1 MKAKV
6 IETGEIVNV
15 TPYPT
20 WYKEN
25 GQGPDRREWDED
37 ELEFIYSNK
46 KEENFDLGKEL
57 KTLDDT
63 LFDLDGVAVQG
74 ATSYLTVNDVKD
86 IAKHFFELGIKAQ
99 KGE

>member
-1 MKAKV
+1 MKARV

-37 ELEFIYSNK
+37 ELEFIRNTNISKMVSLDKVCDYLKSFTYQEYPGGTIERMIDDNIIKQLK
-46 KEENFDLGKEL
+46 KE
-57 KTLDDT
+57 
-63 LFDLDGVAVQG
+63 
-74 ATSYLTVNDVKD
+74 
-86 IAKHFFELGIKAQ
+86 FE
-99 KGE
+99 